1 MAARDGFAPVTLV
14 MGEEEL
20 LGERAVAEAVT
31 VAVEE
36 LGDQTTVEEVRAG
49 ALPDG
54 FAMDLATPPLFGG
67 GRVVVIQDAESLD
80 AAAKDAV
87 LAVARDPGPGT
98 VLVLRAAAAGR
109 QGKFFNQLQEHARVK
124 QAARL
129 KPAERS
135 SWLRSEVRRLGRQAD
150 QAAIAALLDTVGH
163 DLRDLAGAVAK
174 LHVAVPPPTTLNTGH
189 VAEFLSQ
196 TADRGVFELTDA
208 VFAGNAATALGHLD
222 SLLGQGEDV
231 LGLLAM
237 LARQLRLLLRV
248 NDHPGSSASQVAQVL
263 GGGVRDWQVERARR
277 QARKFR
283 PDDLRRGLD
292 LLAQADA
299 DVRNG
304 TLPNRLLIELVITRL
319 ASVGSGV

>member
-20 LGERAVAEAVT
+20 LVERAAAQAVAAAVAE
-31 VAVEE
+31 
-36 LGDQTTVEEVRAG
+36 LGPETTVEEVRAG

-67 GRVVVIQDAESLD
+67 GRVVVILDAEALD
-80 AAAKDAV
+80 AGARTAV
-87 LAVARDPGPGT
+87 LAVARDPGPAT
-98 VLVLRAAAAGR
+98 ALVLRAAGVGR
-109 QGKFFNQLQEHARVK
+109 QARFFKELQGFARVE

-129 KPAERS
+129 KPSERAN
-135 SWLRSEVRRLGRQAD
+135 WLRAEVRRQGRQAD
-150 QAAIAALLDTVGH
+150 QAAIAALLDTVGS
-163 DLRDLAGAVAK
+163 DLRELAGAVAK
-174 LHVAVPPPTTLNTGH
+174 LHVAVPPPATFTAGH

-248 NDHPGSSASQVAQVL
+248 SDHPGESAGQVAQL
-263 GGGVRDWQVERARR
+263 IGGGTRDWQVERARR
-277 QARKFR
+277 QARRFR
-283 PDDLRRGLD
+283 PEDLRRGLD
-292 LLAQADA
+292 LIAQADA

-304 TLPNRLLIELVITRL
+304 TLPNRLLIELVVSRIAAAGAR
-319 ASVGSGV
+319 A